1 MSTFAGK
8 SKNSAPSSVLG
19 GAVLALE
26 ACALAGAGGSA
37 VASWGEFTQAN
48 SARRPVIVGTGGS
61 RGGKYVSFTA
71 TSQQFMYLSNKQL
84 NLLSG
89 NGGTIAC
96 VVRFKTPVNQWE
108 RIFSAMTVADNKKD
122 VISVYRY
129 SNQTV
134 MEYSFPAWVG
144 VNNAIVN
151 DAWAVYIMRYS
162 VSNSSSYFS
171 RNGTALSTTLKG
183 AYPVTNVAANMGLGA
198 NVYGGNP
205 SLAVGGNFGNID
217 MEAFYLWDR
226 SLTDAECTSVYNYLS
241 TAL

>member
-1 MSTFAGK
+1 MATIPPSNIKISALRSVFVGPSNIDPLKLSDLYADAASGYAAGVSGLPNRGTPISMSTFAGK

-26 ACALAGAGGSA
+26 ARAPWLAQAAVRWPAGASSPRPTAPGGRSL
-37 VASWGEFTQAN
+37 WG
-48 SARRPVIVGTGGS
+48 PGGS
-61 RGGKYVSFTA
+61 RGGKYASFTA

-134 MEYSFPAWVG
+134 MDYSFPTWVG

-151 DAWAVYIMRYS
+151 DAWAVYIMR
-162 VSNSSSYFS
+162 
-171 RNGTALSTTLKG
+171 
-183 AYPVTNVAANMGLGA
+183 
-198 NVYGGNP
+198 
-205 SLAVGGNFGNID
+205 
-217 MEAFYLWDR
+217 
-226 SLTDAECTSVYNYLS
+226 
-241 TAL
+241 